1 MAPARKS
8 RKQQE
13 ASASASSASSAP
25 APAPA
30 TKGRRGAKAAAS
42 PAAAA
47 PATKGRAARTEA
59 SEPKVKKTLTAPVTD
74 ENTGDVSFAE
84 VDLSTHDSVSA
95 GVKSWL
101 SHLRHAVTSLNGL
114 TDESNKA
121 YARLAR
127 EVNRKRTKRVV
138 DPNKPKKLTTFTYLM
153 KVRPEVNTFMGQ
165 AKGTYVSRVQLTTAV
180 SEYIQKNN
188 CKYTEG
194 DRNGEIR
201 RDKQLN
207 LVFAK
212 EAINKKTGTK
222 YDKLTTLNMQAWLNH
237 NFLERAPDADQP
249 DPEEVAEASAARK
262 ASRAAAKNP
271 DAAPAAER
279 PRKSRK
285 AEAAAEE
292 EPAPAKKP
300 SRKAAAAA
308 PAAAP
313 AKGRR
318 RAAPVEDGSD
328 D

>member
-1 MAPARKS
+1 MAPSRKS
-8 RKQQE
+8 RKQE
-13 ASASASSASSAP
+13 ASASASSASSAHAA

-30 TKGRRGAKAAAS
+30 SKGRRSNKASEPSGTKSRAS
-42 PAAAA
+42 
-47 PATKGRAARTEA
+47 RTEA
-59 SEPKVKKTLTAPVTD
+59 SEPKVRKTLTAPTTN
-74 ENTGDVSFAE
+74 ETTGDVSFAE
-84 VDLSTHDSVSA
+84 VDLSTHESVSA
-95 GVKSWL
+95 GVKAWL

-165 AKGTYVSRVQLTTAV
+165 PKGTYVSRVQLTTAV
-180 SEYIQKNN
+180 SEYIEKNN
-188 CKYTEG
+188 CKFVDG
-194 DRNGEIR
+194 DKKGEIR

-212 EAINKKTGTK
+212 EAVNKKTGAK

-262 ASRAAAKNP
+262 ASRAAAKNT
-271 DAAPAAER
+271 DTAPVER
-279 PRKSRK
+279 SRKSQK
-285 AEAAAEE
+285 SEAPAEE
-292 EPAPAKKP
+292 EKKP
-300 SRKAAAAA
+300 SRKGASG
-308 PAAAP
+308 PS
-313 AKGRR
+313 KSRR
-318 RAAPVEDGSD
+318 RTAVADDGSD
-328 D
+328 E

>member
-1 MAPARKS
+1 MAPSRKS
-8 RKQQE
+8 RKQE

-25 APAPA
+25 AVVAPPSG
-30 TKGRRGAKAAAS
+30 KGRRAAS
-42 PAAAA
+42 AAVVAA
-47 PATKGRAARTEA
+47 PAPKTGTARAARTEA
-59 SEPKVKKTLTAPVTD
+59 AEPKTKKTLTAPVTD
-74 ENTGDVSFAE
+74 ETTGDVSFPE
-84 VDLSTHDSVSA
+84 VDLTTHESVSA
-95 GVKSWL
+95 GVKAWL

-121 YARLAR
+121 YARLSR

-165 AKGTYVSRVQLTTAV
+165 AKGTYVSRVQLTTSV
-180 SEYIQKNN
+180 SEYIEKNN
-188 CKYTEG
+188 CKHVDG
-194 DRNGEIR
+194 DKKGEIR

-212 EAINKKTGTK
+212 DAVNKKTGTK

-237 NFLERAPDADQP
+237 NFIERAPDADQP

-262 ASRAAAKNP
+262 ASRLAAKNS
-271 DAAPAAER
+271 DDTPAEQ

-285 AEAAAEE
+285 AEASSAPADE
-292 EPAPAKKP
+292 EPRKP
-300 SRKAAAAA
+300 SRKSVAAA
-308 PAAAP
+308 PAP

-318 RAAPVEDGSD
+318 RAAAVEDGSD
-328 D
+328 

>member
-8 RKQQE
+8 RKQE

-30 TKGRRGAKAAAS
+30 TKGRRGAKATAS
-42 PAAAA
+42 PAAAAA
-47 PATKGRAARTEA
+47 PATKGRAARAEA

-84 VDLSTHDSVSA
+84 VDLSTHDTVSA
-95 GVKSWL
+95 SVKSWL
-101 SHLRHAVTSLNGL
+101 SHLRFAVTSLNGL
-114 TDESNKA
+114 TEESNKA

-165 AKGTYVSRVQLTTAV
+165 SKGTYVSRVQLTTAV

-212 EAINKKTGTK
+212 EAINKKTGAK

-271 DAAPAAER
+271 DAAPAADR

-285 AEAAAEE
+285 AEAVAEE

-300 SRKAAAAA
+300 SRKAATA

-318 RAAPVEDGSD
+318 RAAAVEDGSD
-328 D
+328 E